1 MSESPSIY
9 LQFTHWLKTKL
20 PGNKPDISSS
30 PQDVPTFI
38 ANRYFL
44 TQEQRDWLI
53 QEFSDLQKQNT
64 TLEQSLREQQ
74 TQAAAN
80 TEDLLLELLEVTDAL
95 EALLNYLENNPDP
108 SPEFIQRLPRSVG
121 AVYRK
126 FISVLSK
133 RQVTPIELQSNQPD
147 FNFCRVVDREIRNDV
162 EDQTITK
169 IVRQGFLIGEKVLRP
184 TEIITS
190 KLEQP
195 LQEIED
201 KEQAED

>member
-9 LQFTHWLKTKL
+9 LQFTNWLKSKL
-20 PGNKPDISSS
+20 PGNKPEISSS
-30 PQDVPTFI
+30 PQDVQAFI

-64 TLEQSLREQQ
+64 TLQQSLREQQ
-74 TQAAAN
+74 TQATAN
-80 TEDLLLELLEVTDAL
+80 TEDLLLELLEVSDAL

-108 SPEFIQRLPRSVG
+108 SPEFIQRLPKSVG

-190 KLEQP
+190 KSEQP
-195 LQEIED
+195 LQETED
-201 KEQAED
+201 KEQAEN

>member
-1 MSESPSIY
+1 VSESSSIY
-9 LQFTHWLKTKL
+9 LQFTNWLKSKL
-20 PGNKPDISSS
+20 PGNKPEISSS
-30 PQDVPTFI
+30 PQDVSAFI

-74 TQAAAN
+74 TQATAN
-80 TEDLLLELLEVTDAL
+80 TEDLLLELLEVSDAL

-108 SPEFIQRLPRSVG
+108 SPEFIQRLPKSVG

-190 KLEQP
+190 KSEQP
-195 LQEIED
+195 LQETED
-201 KEQAED
+201 KEQAEN